1 MLVALFVSL
10 IAARADP
17 PVPPLTGRVMD
28 LAEILDQAEKD
39 RITAELA
46 NFEKQKQL
54 QLVVV
59 TLPDLAGYTIEDWGL
74 ALGRSWGIGQK
85 GKDNG
90 VILLVAPKDHELR
103 IEVGYG
109 LEGDLPDATANEI
122 IRKDITPHFRKGEM
136 ALGIEAG
143 VQAIIKTLGGTVDA
157 SVAVPAA
164 GRSSPEDDGL
174 LFWVSLIVF
183 FGFVIF
189 RNFGGRRRGFLGGYY
204 AAAASGAVAAG
215 VVDPR
220 AVDPR
225 VAASRAAAA
234 LSGAAA
240 PRDGGEHAQ
249 AFRERTSRRR
259 SGHRR
264 KRRRGRARN
273 SSPSSPAGPTAITW

>member
-1 MLVALFVSL
+1 
-10 IAARADP
+10 
-17 PVPPLTGRVMD
+17 MD
-28 LAEILDQAEKD
+28 LAQLLDQTDKD

-90 VILLVAPKDHELR
+90 VILLVAPKDHKLR

-122 IRKDITPHFRKGEM
+122 IRKDITPHFRNGEM

-143 VQAIIKTLGGTVDA
+143 VQAIITTLGGTVDA
-157 SVAVPAA
+157 AVAVPAA
-164 GRSSPEDDGL
+164 QAESSPEDDGL
-174 LFWVSLIVF
+174 LFWVSLILF

-189 RNFGGRRRGFLGGYY
+189 VNIGRRGRRRGFWGGYY
-204 AAAASGAVAAG
+204 VIGGGFGSGGSSGGGSSGGGGFSGGGGSFGGGGASGG
-215 VVDPR
+215 
-220 AVDPR
+220 
-225 VAASRAAAA
+225 
-234 LSGAAA
+234 
-240 PRDGGEHAQ
+240 
-249 AFRERTSRRR
+249 
-259 SGHRR
+259 
-264 KRRRGRARN
+264 
-273 SSPSSPAGPTAITW
+273 W

>member
-1 MLVALFVSL
+1 
-10 IAARADP
+10 
-17 PVPPLTGRVMD
+17 MD
-28 LAEILDQAEKD
+28 LAQVLDQAEKD

-74 ALGRSWGIGQK
+74 ALGRTWAIGQK
-85 GKDNG
+85 GKDDG

-157 SVAVPAA
+157 AVAVPAA
-164 GRSSPEDDGL
+164 QAESSPEDDGL
-174 LFWVSLIVF
+174 LFWVSLILL

-189 RNFGGRRRGFLGGYY
+189 RNFGGRRRGFWGGYY
-204 AAAASGAVAAG
+204 AGGFGSGSSSGGGSSGGGSSGGSFSGGGGSFGGGGASGG
-215 VVDPR
+215 
-220 AVDPR
+220 
-225 VAASRAAAA
+225 
-234 LSGAAA
+234 
-240 PRDGGEHAQ
+240 
-249 AFRERTSRRR
+249 
-259 SGHRR
+259 
-264 KRRRGRARN
+264 
-273 SSPSSPAGPTAITW
+273 W

>member
-1 MLVALFVSL
+1 VKPPRPLKGGEDRGEGGSFALATCLALLVALFVSL
-10 IAARADP
+10 TGARADP

-28 LAEILDQAEKD
+28 LAQILDQAEKD

-74 ALGRSWGIGQK
+74 ALGRSWAIGQK

-122 IRKDITPHFRKGEM
+122 IRKDITPYFRKGEM

-157 SVAVPAA
+157 SVAVPEAQ
-164 GRSSPEDDGL
+164 SSSEDDGL

-183 FGFVIF
+183 FGFVMF
-189 RNFGGRRRGFLGGYY
+189 RNFGGRRRGFWGGYY
-204 AAAASGAVAAG
+204 GGGGFGRGGGWGGGSSGGGSSGGGFSGGGGSFGGGGASG
-215 VVDPR
+215 R
-220 AVDPR
+220 
-225 VAASRAAAA
+225 
-234 LSGAAA
+234 
-240 PRDGGEHAQ
+240 
-249 AFRERTSRRR
+249 
-259 SGHRR
+259 
-264 KRRRGRARN
+264 
-273 SSPSSPAGPTAITW
+273 W

>member
-1 MLVALFVSL
+1 MEPPHPPKGGEGRGEGGSFALAACLALLLALFVSL
-10 IAARADP
+10 TAARADP
-17 PVPPLTGRVMD
+17 PIPPLTGRVVD
-28 LAEILDQAEKD
+28 LAQVLDQAEKD

-46 NFEKQKQL
+46 TFEKQKQL

-74 ALGRSWGIGQK
+74 ALGRSWAIGQK

-90 VILLVAPKDHELR
+90 VILLVAPKDHDLR

-157 SVAVPAA
+157 AVAVPPAK
-164 GRSSPEDDGL
+164 GESHTEDDGL

-189 RNFGGRRRGFLGGYY
+189 MNFGGRRRGFWGGDYGGGGFGRGGSGGGFSGGGSSGGGFSGGGGSFGGGG
-204 AAAASGAVAAG
+204 ASG
-215 VVDPR
+215 R
-220 AVDPR
+220 
-225 VAASRAAAA
+225 
-234 LSGAAA
+234 
-240 PRDGGEHAQ
+240 
-249 AFRERTSRRR
+249 
-259 SGHRR
+259 
-264 KRRRGRARN
+264 
-273 SSPSSPAGPTAITW
+273 W

>member
-1 MLVALFVSL
+1 VKPPRPPKGGEDRGERGSFALSTCLALLVALFVSL

-28 LAEILDQAEKD
+28 LAQVLDQAEKD

-59 TLPDLAGYTIEDWGL
+59 TLPDLAGYAIEDWGL
-74 ALGRSWGIGQK
+74 ALGRSWAIGQK

-122 IRKDITPHFRKGEM
+122 IRKDITPYFRKGEM

-164 GRSSPEDDGL
+164 QSSPEDDGL

-183 FGFVIF
+183 FGFVMF

-204 AAAASGAVAAG
+204 GGGGFGRGGGWGGGSSGGGSSGGGFSGGGGSFGGGGASG
-215 VVDPR
+215 R
-220 AVDPR
+220 
-225 VAASRAAAA
+225 
-234 LSGAAA
+234 
-240 PRDGGEHAQ
+240 
-249 AFRERTSRRR
+249 
-259 SGHRR
+259 
-264 KRRRGRARN
+264 
-273 SSPSSPAGPTAITW
+273 W